1 MNDAVALSSTL
12 TTKLKGHALPVI
24 RQTAAQVIAML
35 SNPSSNV
42 QTTADLILR
51 DQAFTARVL
60 KVANSAYYR
69 RSAEKITTI
78 SRAIIQIGSITL
90 RDIAIA
96 AEFAEFAQKRL
107 PTTVNLRRLL
117 AKAFVAAHEA
127 MALGQAVRV
136 PEAEALFTSALLE
149 SLGEFAL
156 ASAMPEVSQQID
168 DAVRCQGV
176 PYEDAHLQLT
186 GLTPHAVTALV
197 AEVYEFPDEL
207 ILAEPDWQDMPR
219 WTAEDR
225 RQAVVHLANA
235 CATNLFAP
243 ESAQI
248 LINFSD
254 LLSKTTKALDLSLST
269 VETLMTEAFQKASEL
284 GASVDL
290 DASCFALESAEKDT
304 DRYTLIRTCAQ
315 LAEPTAK

>member
-1 MNDAVALSSTL
+1 MNDSVTLSSSL
-12 TTKLKGHALPVI
+12 QTKLKGQHLPVI
-24 RQTAAQVIAML
+24 RQTAAQVISML
-35 SNPSSNV
+35 SHPSSNI
-42 QTTADLILR
+42 QSIANLILR

-69 RSAEKITTI
+69 RTAEKITTI

-117 AKAFVAAHEA
+117 AKAVVAGQEA
-127 MALGQAVRV
+127 TALGHAVRL
-136 PEAEALFTSALLE
+136 PEAEALFTSALME

-156 ASAMPEVSQQID
+156 ASVLPELSQRID
-168 DAVRCQGV
+168 DAVRSQGV
-176 PYEDAHLQLT
+176 PYEDAHLQVT

-197 AEVYEFPDEL
+197 AEVYQFPDEL
-207 ILAEPDWQDMPR
+207 ILSEPNWEDMPR
-219 WTAEDR
+219 WTPAER

-248 LINFSD
+248 LINFTD
-254 LLSKTTKALDLSLST
+254 LLSKTTTALNLSLST
-269 VETLMTEAFQKASEL
+269 VETLLTEAFQKASEL

-290 DASCFALESAEKDT
+290 DQSCFALESAEHDT
-304 DRYTLIRTCAQ
+304 DRHNLIRTCAQ
-315 LAEPTAK
+315 LAEPTVS